1 MPKTPSPK
9 TPRKKTQYRV
19 RNWAEYDQALVQRGA
34 LTVWVAEDLAAT
46 WRYTGPKRQGAQ
58 PDYSDGA
65 ILMVLTLKELL
76 HLTNRQAEGFVRSLF
91 SLLHLDLAVPDH
103 TTLSRRGG
111 TLRGTLAAPTPA
123 APAGALTL
131 VFDSTGLK
139 VYGEGE
145 WKVRAHGYSKRR
157 TWRKLHLALNPTT
170 GHIEAAE
177 LTENGVTDAE
187 AIGPLLAQ
195 LPTPIATVA
204 ADGAYDK
211 RPVYDQLTIHSPA
224 AILLIPPRQDAR
236 IWQHGN
242 TEAPPL
248 PRDEN
253 LRAIRKQG
261 RRAWK
266 EQSGYHV
273 RSLAETAMFRLKNQ
287 FGDKLSARSL
297 ATQATQV
304 MCRCQILNRMT
315 TLGRPQSYKLA

>member
-1 MPKTPSPK
+1 MPKTTARP
-9 TPRKKTQYRV
+9 TPRKKAQYRV
-19 RNWAEYDQALVQRGA
+19 RNWAAYDQALVQRGS

-46 WRYTGPKRQGAQ
+46 WQYTGPKRQGAQ
-58 PDYSDGA
+58 PDYSDAA
-65 ILMVLTLKELL
+65 IRMVLTLKELL
-76 HLTNRQAEGFVRSLF
+76 HLTNRQVEGFVCSLF
-91 SLLHLDLAVPDH
+91 DLLHLDLAVPDH
-103 TTLSRRGG
+103 TTLSRRSR
-111 TLRGTLAAPTPA
+111 TVPGTLAPA
-123 APAGALTL
+123 APTSAVTIL
-131 VFDSTGLK
+131 FDSTGLK

-157 TWRKLHLALNPTT
+157 TWRKLHLGVNPTT

-177 LTENGVTDAE
+177 LTENGVSDAE
-187 AIGPLLAQ
+187 AVAPLLAQ
-195 LPTPIATVA
+195 ILAPIATVA

-211 RPVYDQLTIHSPA
+211 RPVYDQLAAHSPA
-224 AILLIPPRQDAR
+224 ATLLIPPRQDAC

-253 LRAIRKQG
+253 LRAIRAQG

-287 FGDKLSARSL
+287 FGDQLSARLL

-304 MCRCQILNRMT
+304 MCRCLILNRMT
-315 TLGRPQSYKLA
+315 ALGRPQSYKLP